1 MSDLIVYT
9 YDSEDKAAEVLAEI
23 ASLKQENVQKALV
36 SIEDAAVAVK
46 DADGKVKIRQTLES
60 VVKGGRIMSGGF
72 WGLLIGFLF
81 GGPLLG
87 ALLGIG
93 INALFGRKLDIG
105 IDNKFIEGLSDELE
119 SGHSALFLLT
129 VDTPVE
135 KLSEVFNGHGGQ
147 LFHTSLSAEA
157 SEMLTKASEHQ
168 ELKDAVEAHHEA

>member
-23 ASLKQENVQKALV
+23 ATLKQENVQKALV
-36 SIEDAAVAVK
+36 NIEDAAVAVK
-46 DADGKVKIRQTLES
+46 DVDGKVKIRQTLES
-60 VVKGGRIMSGGF
+60 IIKGGRIMSGGF

-105 IDNKFIEGLSDELE
+105 IDNSFIEKLSDELE
-119 SGHSALFLLT
+119 AGHSALFLLT

-135 KLSEVFNGHGGQ
+135 KMSDVFNAHGGQ
-147 LFHTSLSAEA
+147 LFHTSLSEEA
-157 SEMLTKASEHQ
+157 SEMLTQAGEHQ
-168 ELKDAVEAHHEA
+168 DLKDAVEAHHEA